1 MPPGPCPSRRR
12 SRVDGWVDGGRRD
25 PPSRPNSRQD
35 QNAISSARVSPSGPP
50 SLLPPFALLRPSAS
64 CILPLH
70 HPVALFSSLLVTV
83 CRPSP
88 GLSFSS
94 TPPRSFANFDLRRK
108 TPLSFLD
115 RHQSACSSSRP
126 STDRSPN
133 QASRLALPTPRRITA
148 ARGRVIRSS
157 RPANPSPTRQ
167 THISISC
174 NARLDCPLS
183 SCVLCVC
190 VCASTSRSCRDCGQQ
205 VSRGFPSGS
214 RITWSGWESRLSFL
228 QGPTIYC
235 AARTVLPEPTHDF
248 PSDLLFAEAESYLHL
263 LQGIEQQYT
272 KLCRQATHSL
282 PRSRRPSSPS
292 PKRTTPRF
300 RPLVPPL
307 FYNLGFAAHWILS
320 LPTTT
325 NTSTFFLPLLAVPFI
340 RLDFGHPLHT
350 SIRSLPPK

>member
-1 MPPGPCPSRRR
+1 M
-12 SRVDGWVDGGRRD
+12 GGRGKE
-25 PPSRPNSRQD
+25 
-35 QNAISSARVSPSGPP
+35 GPP
-50 SLLPPFALLRPSAS
+50 KSPEFQTGPKCDIFSPCLTLRPSPLSFLPLPSCARLHLAS

-94 TPPRSFANFDLRRK
+94 TPPRSFASFDLRRK

-174 NARLDCPLS
+174 NARLDYPLS

-190 VCASTSRSCRDCGQQ
+190 VCKH
-205 VSRGFPSGS
+205 VK
-214 RITWSGWESRLSFL
+214 E
-228 QGPTIYC
+228 
-235 AARTVLPEPTHDF
+235 LP
-248 PSDLLFAEAESYLHL
+248 
-263 LQGIEQQYT
+263 
-272 KLCRQATHSL
+272 
-282 PRSRRPSSPS
+282 
-292 PKRTTPRF
+292 
-300 RPLVPPL
+300 
-307 FYNLGFAAHWILS
+307 
-320 LPTTT
+320 
-325 NTSTFFLPLLAVPFI
+325 
-340 RLDFGHPLHT
+340 
-350 SIRSLPPK
+350 